1 MVSLLTNRE
10 REVVELAGKGMT
22 NKEIAKSMGI
32 SANTVHEY
40 LRNLYRKNN
49 LKSKAQAVA
58 WLGNATQAGTNSYG

>member
-1 MVSLLTNRE
+1 MASLITNKE
-10 REVVELAGKGMT
+10 REIVELAGKGMT

-58 WLGNATQAGTNSYG
+58 WLDQKVNIHG